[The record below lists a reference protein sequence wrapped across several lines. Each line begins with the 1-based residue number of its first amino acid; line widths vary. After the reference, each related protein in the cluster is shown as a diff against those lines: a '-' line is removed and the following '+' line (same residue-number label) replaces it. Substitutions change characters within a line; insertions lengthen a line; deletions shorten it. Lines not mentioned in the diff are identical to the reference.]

1 MRSLSNDLKRKKKK
15 IAEKKIVPR
24 KGKNLSFPETNRY
37 WITLVYRLTNIGR
50 NEIIALFN

>member
-15 IAEKKIVPR
+15 IAEKKIVTGE
-24 KGKNLSFPETNRY
+24 GKNLSFPETNRY